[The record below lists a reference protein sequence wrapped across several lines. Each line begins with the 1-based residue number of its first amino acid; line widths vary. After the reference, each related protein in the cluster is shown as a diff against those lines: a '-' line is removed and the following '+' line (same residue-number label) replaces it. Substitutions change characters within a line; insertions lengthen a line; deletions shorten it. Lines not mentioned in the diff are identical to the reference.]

1 MGYRRTLSALESHL
15 VLVDCDGRAAA
26 PAVNGPAV
34 NGFDKPQCLEQLL
47 QAFLDIADRD
57 DIHQAAARL
66 LLIQQW
72 IRDEAVHAAA
82 DPIFAEP
89 VPA

>member
-1 MGYRRTLSALESHL
+1 MGYRRTLSGLESRLLL
-15 VLVDCDGRAAA
+15 VGHNSTAMT
-26 PAVNGPAV
+26 PAVS
-34 NGFDKPQCLEQLL
+34 GFGKPQCLEQLL

-66 LLIQQW
+66 VLVQRW
-72 IRDEAVHAAA
+72 ICDETVRAAA

-89 VPA
+89 LPA